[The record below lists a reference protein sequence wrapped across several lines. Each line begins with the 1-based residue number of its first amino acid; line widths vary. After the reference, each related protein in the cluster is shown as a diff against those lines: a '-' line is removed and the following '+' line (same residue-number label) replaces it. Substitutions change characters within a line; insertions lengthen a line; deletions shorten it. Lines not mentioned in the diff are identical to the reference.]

1 MSNHI
6 NQFRQAI
13 EGAGLPAPAEIHDDG
28 KLQRFS
34 TNGKRGDDSGWY
46 CLHADG
52 IPAGSF
58 GCWRSGVQSNWCAK
72 GEHQLTNA
80 ERRALRE
87 SMQVMKRQREADEA
101 QRNESAAVQA
111 AQLWEKAQSATDHP
125 YLSKKGIKPHG
136 AKVDADGNLLVAMR
150 DADGKLW
157 NVERINF
164 QEGTKKGL
172 YGGKR
177 IGCYWSIGRPKGRL
191 IVCEGYA
198 TGAAIHE
205 ANRDAVAVAFNAG
218 NLEPVAKALRAKY
231 PSLAITVAADDDY
244 KTEGNPGLTKATT
257 AAQAVSGMLA
267 VPVFPEGRPEKATD
281 FNDLRMLAGDDAVR
295 RCFETA
301 QAPFSLPND
310 WPAPVPLPDALP
322 PVLPFDPDLLPVS
335 LRGWVR
341 DIAHRMQCPPD
352 FPAVGAIV
360 AASSLIGAKVVIRP
374 KAQDD
379 WQVTPN
385 LWGLIV
391 GRPGVMKSPAL
402 NESLKPLH
410 KLQAHEHQT
419 WQVAHEAWAV
429 DVRLTELQA
438 DDNAKKARGLA
449 TKDPA
454 AARALLQPADAML
467 EPVARRFIVN
477 DTTVEKLGEIL
488 KANPWGTLAYRDE
501 VYGLLTGLDRH
512 GQEGARAFYLQA
524 YDGNASYT
532 FDRIGRGEVR
542 IPRVCLSML
551 GGIQPGRI
559 AEYVRGAVAG
569 GSADDGLLQRFGM
582 TVWPDISPD
591 FLHVD
596 QRPDA
601 AAKQAA
607 EVVFERLANLMP
619 ANDAEP
625 AVWRFD
631 VAAQALF
638 VEWRMAFEQELKSG
652 DLHPAMESHLS
663 KYRKLIPAL
672 ALIFALID
680 TPDSGGIVGED
691 ALLRALAWSEYLRSH
706 ANRLYA
712 AAVTPETT
720 SAASLLKKIAK
731 GMLGD
736 EFTPRSVAVKGWA
749 ALSSPDAVRKA
760 ADVLVDFDWLRR
772 DVRQTGGRPSE
783 RYRVNPAALEKE
795 AA

>member
-1 MSNHI
+1 MESTG
-6 NQFRQAI
+6 I
-13 EGAGLPAPAEIHDDG
+13 EAPAQIVDDGEIH
-28 KLQRFS
+28 RFS
-34 TNGKRGDDSGWY
+34 SNGKRGDDSGWY

-58 GCWRSGVQSNWCAK
+58 GCWRSGIQTTWCAK
-72 GEHQLTNA
+72 ADHQLTDA
-80 ERRALRE
+80 ERRVMRE
-87 SMQVMKRQREADEA
+87 RMQAMKREREADEA
-101 QRNESAAVQA
+101 QRNESAAAQA
-111 AQLWEKAQSATDHP
+111 AQLWDNAQSATDHP
-125 YLSKKGIKPHG
+125 YLAKKGIKPHG
-136 AKVDADGNLLVAMR
+136 AKMDADGNLLVAMR

-157 NVERINF
+157 NVERINVL
-164 QEGTKKGL
+164 EGWKKGL

-177 IGCYWSIGRPKGRL
+177 IGCYYSIGRPKGRL
-191 IVCEGYA
+191 IVAEGFA
-198 TGAAIHE
+198 TGASIYE
-205 ANRDAVAVAFNAG
+205 VTGDAVAVAFNAG
-218 NLEPVAKALRAKY
+218 NLEPVAAALRAKY
-231 PSLAITVAADDDY
+231 PALAITIAADDDY
-244 KTEGNPGLTKATT
+244 KTAGNPGLTKATA
-257 AAQAVSGMLA
+257 AAQSVGGMLA
-267 VPVFPEGRPEKATD
+267 VPVFPEGRPDKATD
-281 FNDLRMLAGDDAVR
+281 FNDLHMMAGGDAVR
-295 RCFETA
+295 RCFDAA
-301 QAPFSLPND
+301 QAPLVID
-310 WPAPVPLPDALP
+310 WPAPTPLPDALP
-322 PVLPFDPDLLPVS
+322 PVQSFDPELLPVS
-335 LRGWVR
+335 LRSWAM

-360 AASSLIGAKVVIRP
+360 AASSLIGAKAAIRP

-402 NESLKPLH
+402 SESLKPLH
-410 KLQAHEHQT
+410 KLQANEHEA
-419 WQVAHEAWAV
+419 WQVAHEAWQV
-429 DVRLTELQA
+429 DAKLAELQA

-449 TKDPA
+449 GKDPA
-454 AARALLQPADAML
+454 AARALLQPTDAMP

-488 KANPWGTLAYRDE
+488 RANPWGTLAYRDE
-501 VYGLLTGLDRH
+501 VYGLLTSLDRH

-524 YDGNASYT
+524 YDGNQSYT

-582 TVWPDISPD
+582 TVWPDISGE
-591 FLHVD
+591 FVHVD

-601 AAKQAA
+601 AAKQTA
-607 EVVFERLANLMP
+607 EAVFDRLANLAP
-619 ANDAEP
+619 ANDVEP
-625 AVWRFD
+625 DVWRFD
-631 VAAQALF
+631 AAAQALF
-638 VEWRMAFEQELKSG
+638 VEWRTVFERELKSG

-663 KYRKLIPAL
+663 KYRKLVPAL
-672 ALIFALID
+672 ALIFAVID

-691 ALLRALAWSEYLRSH
+691 ALLRALAWSDYLRSH

-720 SAASLLKKIAK
+720 GAASLLKKIGA

-736 EFTPRSVAVKGWA
+736 EFTPRTVALKGWA
-749 ALSSPDAVRKA
+749 ALNNPDAVRKA

-783 RYRVNPAALEKE
+783 RYLVNPTALGKE

>member
-1 MSNHI
+1 MRNHT
-6 NQFRQAI
+6 NQFRQTMEAAGI
-13 EGAGLPAPAEIHDDG
+13 EAPLQIVDDG
-28 KLQRFS
+28 AIHRFS
-34 TNGKRGDDSGWY
+34 TNGRHGDDSGWY

-58 GCWRSGVQSNWCAK
+58 GCWRSGIQSTWCAK
-72 GEHQLTNA
+72 ADHQLTDT
-80 ERRALRE
+80 ERRAMRVRME
-87 SMQVMKRQREADEA
+87 AMKRQREADEA

-111 AQLWEKAQSATDHP
+111 AQLWDNAQTATDHP
-125 YLSKKGIKPHG
+125 YLTKKGIKTHG
-136 AKVDADGNLLVAMR
+136 TKLDADGNLLVAMR

-157 NVERINF
+157 NVERINVM
-164 QEGTKKGL
+164 EGWKKGL
-172 YGGKR
+172 YGGRR
-177 IGCYWSIGRPKGRL
+177 IGCYYSIGRPKGRL
-191 IVCEGYA
+191 IVAEGFA
-198 TGAAIHE
+198 TGASIHE
-205 ANRDAVAVAFNAG
+205 VTGDAVAVAFNAG
-218 NLEPVAKALRAKY
+218 NLEPVAAALRAKY
-231 PSLAITVAADDDY
+231 PALAITIAADDDY
-244 KTEGNPGLTKATT
+244 KTAGNPGVTRATA
-257 AAQAVSGMLA
+257 AAQAVGGMLA
-267 VPVFPEGRPEKATD
+267 LPVFPEERPEKATD

-295 RCFETA
+295 RCFAAA
-301 QAPFSLPND
+301 QTPASPLDD
-310 WPAPVPLPDALP
+310 WPAPTALPDALP
-322 PVLPFDPDLLPVS
+322 PVQPFDPELLPVS
-335 LRGWVR
+335 LRGWVM

-360 AASSLIGAKVVIRP
+360 AASSLIGAKAVIRP

-402 NESLKPLH
+402 NESLKSLH
-410 KLQAHEHQT
+410 KLQANEHEV
-419 WQVAHEAWAV
+419 WQAAHDAWAV
-429 DVRLTELQA
+429 DVKLAELQA

-454 AARALLQPADAML
+454 AARALLQPADAMP
-467 EPVARRFIVN
+467 EPVARRLIVN

-488 KANPWGTLAYRDE
+488 QANPWGTLAYRDE
-501 VYGLLTGLDRH
+501 VYGLLTSLDRH
-512 GQEGARAFYLQA
+512 GQEGARTFYLQA

-582 TVWPDISPD
+582 TVWPDIVGE
-591 FLHVD
+591 FIHVD
-596 QRPDA
+596 QRPDG

-607 EVVFERLANLMP
+607 EAIFERLANLAP
-619 ANDAEP
+619 ANDVEP

-631 VAAQALF
+631 AAAQTLF
-638 VEWRMAFEQELKSG
+638 VEWRTAFEQELKSG
-652 DLHPAMESHLS
+652 ELHPAMESHLS
-663 KYRKLIPAL
+663 KYRKLVPAL
-672 ALIFALID
+672 ALIFGLID

-691 ALLRALAWSEYLRSH
+691 ALLRALAWSDYLRTH

-720 SAASLLKKIAK
+720 GAASLLRKIGA

-736 EFTPRSVAVKGWA
+736 EFTPRTVALKGWA
-749 ALSSPDAVRKA
+749 ALNNPDAVRKA
-760 ADVLVDFDWLRR
+760 ADVLVDFDWLRH

-783 RYRVNPAALEKE
+783 RYLVNPAALERE